1 MGENVLFG
9 NSAIFGPMG
18 CSMRNLVLA
27 AGLILA
33 VSPAS
38 AAVIRNGSFETQTS
52 TQVNGSA
59 LLSSGSKAIKFW
71 TVGTGN
77 VDLISSYWNAS
88 AGSNSVDLN
97 GTTAGSLS
105 TNIFGLTIGRIYNA
119 MFDMAANPFG
129 GTRTKQ
135 IQASVTS
142 AGALRPPKTFSAV
155 QAQNTSALNWSTM
168 VFRFTASAPTQL
180 LTFRSTSTSAFGAA
194 IDNVRIAVQPVPLP
208 ATAPLALLGLAGLA
222 FFRRRKTA

>member
-1 MGENVLFG
+1 
-9 NSAIFGPMG
+9 
-18 CSMRNLVLA
+18 MRNLVLA
-27 AGLILA
+27 AILA
-33 VSPAS
+33 VSVTPAS

-52 TQVNGSA
+52 TQVGGSA
-59 LLSSGSKAIKFW
+59 TLSSGSKAIKFW
-71 TVGTGN
+71 TVGAGD

-97 GTTAGSLS
+97 GSAAGSIS
-105 TNIFGLTIGRIYNA
+105 TNIFGLTLGRIYNV
-119 MFDMAANPFG
+119 MFDLAGNPDG

-135 IQASVTS
+135 IQASVTA
-142 AGALRPPKTFSAV
+142 AGAVRPPKTFSIV
-155 QAQNTSALNWSTM
+155 QANNRSAMNWSTM

-180 LTFRSTSTSAFGAA
+180 LTFRSTSSSAFGAA

-222 FFRRRKTA
+222 LLRRRKSA